1 MKWLIILEGILVCFF
16 LLLLVRAGMCR
27 QRGRKL
33 CQKTAK
39 NVMLMSRH
47 DVVAA
52 EGEWKYPPFSGQ
64 IAENCIWGRG
74 TVDTKTPLFAEFSA
88 LEELLKDGWNPPC
101 NVYLVSSHNEEIAG
115 DGVPKVLSWLQDKK
129 ITFDWILDE
138 GGAVIDAPM
147 SGINCKCAMLAV
159 HEKGRYT
166 VRIKALQQAGHSS
179 LAKQVK
185 TPAARMAGP
194 ITEIEKKICGAL
206 AGF

>member
-1 MKWLIILEGILVCFF
+1 MKRLIILEGILVCFF

-88 LEELLKDGWNPPC
+88 L
-101 NVYLVSSHNEEIAG
+101 
-115 DGVPKVLSWLQDKK
+115 
-129 ITFDWILDE
+129 
-138 GGAVIDAPM
+138 
-147 SGINCKCAMLAV
+147 
-159 HEKGRYT
+159 
-166 VRIKALQQAGHSS
+166 
-179 LAKQVK
+179 
-185 TPAARMAGP
+185 
-194 ITEIEKKICGAL
+194 
-206 AGF
+206 